1 MKPAIALGPGFTL
14 PDDAVTQ
21 TYGLL
26 GKRGVGKTETAVV
39 LAEELLDRGNQ
50 VVVIDPVGVWWGLR
64 ASADGTR
71 GGGYAVLIMGGEHG
85 DIPLEASAG
94 RLVAD
99 FVVSKGASVVLDVG
113 NFSKADQG
121 RFVADFLEQLY
132 QKNRAPLHV
141 IIDEA
146 DAFAPQRMNPGVLR
160 TFGAVDTAVRRGRA
174 RGLGITL
181 ITQRSAA
188 LNKDV
193 LTQIEVLIAFRTI
206 APQDRDAIEAWVEV
220 HADRSKAKLM
230 IGSLAELKVGEAW
243 VWSPSWLERLSRV
256 QIRRRR
262 TFDSSATP
270 KPGQKRIAP
279 KSVTAV
285 DVDVFRTELASLIQK
300 AEEEDPRRLRARIAQ
315 LERELAAV
323 RREDS
328 SKELVVVLKRADLL
342 AARISAAETA
352 LIEAQQAI
360 GRVEAAITANYE
372 VGQHEQ
378 KGRARDGV
386 SSRPANPAPAPSGPH
401 TARGAARRPAT
412 GSGDP
417 AVGNGGLRRMLIA
430 LAQRPSGLNHQQL
443 GVRAGLSSRSGT
455 FSTYLGK
462 ARQAGWIGGR
472 GDLRITDAGLDALGS
487 YEPLPEG
494 RELLQYWLAEL
505 GQSGAARMLRV
516 LADAHPRSMTNEA
529 LGDAAEISHKS
540 GTFSTYLGK
549 LRKLELVQG
558 RGELMASAEL
568 FDGGS
573 R

>member
-1 MKPAIALGPGFTL
+1 MKAAITLGPGFTL

-39 LAEELLDRGNQ
+39 LAEELLDRGHQ
-50 VVVIDPVGVWWGLR
+50 VVIIDPVGVWWGLR
-64 ASADGTR
+64 ASADGTK
-71 GGGYAVLIMGGEHG
+71 GGGYPVLIMGGEHG
-85 DIPLEASAG
+85 DIPLEANAG
-94 RLVAD
+94 KLVAD

-113 NFSKADQG
+113 NFGKAEQG
-121 RFVADFLEQLY
+121 RFVADFLERLY
-132 QKNRAPLHV
+132 QKNRAPLQV

-206 APQDRDAIEAWVEV
+206 APQDRAAIEAWVEV
-220 HADRSKAKLM
+220 HADRPQAKDM
-230 IGSLAELKVGEAW
+230 ISTLAVLKVGEAW

-256 QIRRRR
+256 QVRRRR

-270 KPGQKRIAP
+270 KAGQKRITP
-279 KSVTAV
+279 KSVTPV
-285 DVDVFRTELASLIQK
+285 DVEQFRTELASLVQR
-300 AEEEDPRRLRARIAQ
+300 ADEEDPKRLRARIAL
-315 LERELAAV
+315 LERELKAKPAELPRTIEIPVEVSILTPTARQLLETVGTEMAAFNAHIMTMLKAPSAFPPMTEEGRSRDAAV
-323 RREDS
+323 SR
-328 SKELVVVLKRADLL
+328 
-342 AARISAAETA
+342 T
-352 LIEAQQAI
+352 
-360 GRVEAAITANYE
+360 
-372 VGQHEQ
+372 
-378 KGRARDGV
+378 V
-386 SSRPANPAPAPSGPH
+386 SPAPAPSVH
-401 TARGAARRPAT
+401 TAPRGAARRPAA

-430 LAQRPSGLNHQQL
+430 LAQRPSGLNRQQL
-443 GVRAGLSSRSGT
+443 GVRAGMSSRSGT

-462 ARQAGWIGGR
+462 ARQSDWVTGR
-472 GDLRITDAGLDALGS
+472 DTLYITADGIDALGS

-494 RELLQYWLAEL
+494 RELLQYWLSEL

-516 LADAHPRSMTNEA
+516 LADAHPRAMTNEA

-549 LRKLELVQG
+549 LRKLELVEG

-568 FDGGS
+568 FDGGA